1 MVGEKTIHDVTCDLS
16 RSLGLTRVF
25 ANPGSTQEFL
35 QNFPDDFTRA
45 LVSVSTVEGK
55 AAR

>member
-1 MVGEKTIHDVTCDLS
+1 MVGEKTIHDVTYDLS

-25 ANPGSTQEFL
+25 GNH
-35 QNFPDDFTRA
+35 DFTCA
-45 LVSVSTVEGK
+45 PVSIFTADGK